1 MTPDDLYFNAYN
13 ALIASRADESVQETM
28 QRLKPYQGVYL
39 LITRNVPM
47 PRFSDKE
54 KSRPQLALQYADEL
68 VSNENGWMY
77 VDAANIL
84 IEDYIEKLADVL
96 VHAWQ
101 RSRSQVIDE
110 LQWYLDTINDREAS
124 Q

>member
-1 MTPDDLYFNAYN
+1 MTPEELYHAAYG
-13 ALIASRADESVQETM
+13 AFITSRANESAQETM

-39 LITRNVPM
+39 LITRNVDI
-47 PRFSDKE
+47 PRFSNEE
-54 KSRPQLALQYADEL
+54 KIRPQLAIQYADEL
-68 VSNENGWMY
+68 VNNENGWMY
-77 VDAANIL
+77 VDAAAIL

-110 LQWYLDTINDREAS
+110 LQWYLDTINDRKAS